1 MNVHFC
7 LEQHLKMSTSSNR
20 TNDEEFQQN
29 MLNKQIKCSSN
40 SEKYKRRQTMPNVL
54 IGANNLPIK
63 DLENFDYEQIQ
74 SWRTRFGLFVRD
86 SKFGGVPFAIL
97 YGLYMYYLMTFLV
110 LTSPTLE
117 TETKVEEPSIN
128 R

>member
-1 MNVHFC
+1 
-7 LEQHLKMSTSSNR
+7 
-20 TNDEEFQQN
+20 
-29 MLNKQIKCSSN
+29 
-40 SEKYKRRQTMPNVL
+40 MPNVL